1 MHISGWFML
10 IVDVGRKK
18 HTFVKQLSFNLKI
31 NKFKIKREFTWKKMQ
46 HISKNKNVEDRRE

>member
-1 MHISGWFML
+1 M
-10 IVDVGRKK
+10 VDVGRKK

-31 NKFKIKREFTWKKMQ
+31 NKFKIKKEFTWKKMQ